1 MHLRKE
7 TIAIQEEL
15 GEYCRT
21 GEERELPGITPGRI
35 HHYRRLISNVVND
48 TLDTAFPITVA
59 ALEDSQWEEL
69 VQDFFTQGIP
79 QTPQVWK
86 LPFEFYEFHA
96 GRETGNKMDLPF
108 LDDLLYF
115 EWMEIE
121 IHTMAD
127 RPYPEF
133 VSKGDLFKDTLV
145 FNPEYEI
152 VQLEYP
158 IHTHP
163 VSEAL
168 QMKGDHFALLYRLPE
183 SGNVQFLGLSALN
196 VYIIT
201 RLQEENVPLNEIKN
215 EFARVAGIESG
226 RYLDDSLEKYLG
238 VLLERKMI
246 LGFKISRETA

>member
-1 MHLRKE
+1 MHLLKD
-7 TIAIQEEL
+7 TIAIQEQL

-21 GEERELPGITPGRI
+21 GEERVLPGITPGRL
-35 HHYRRLISNVVND
+35 HHYRRLITNVVQD
-48 TLDTAFPITVA
+48 TLRTAFPITVSA
-59 ALEDSQWEEL
+59 FEVSQWDEL
-69 VQDFFTQGIP
+69 VRNFFTEGIP

-86 LPFEFYEFHA
+86 LPFEFYEYHA
-96 GRETGNKMDLPF
+96 SRETGKKMDLPF

-121 IHTMAD
+121 IHTMPD
-127 RPYPEF
+127 RSYPELQ
-133 VSKGDLFKDTLV
+133 KEGNLFQDQLA

-152 VQLEYP
+152 VRLDYP

-168 QMKGDHFALLYRLPE
+168 QMKGDHFALLYRLPD

-201 RLQEENVPLNEIKN
+201 RLQEEKVALNEIKH

-226 RYLDDSLEKYLG
+226 RYLDDALEKFLG
-238 VLLERKMI
+238 DLLERKMI
-246 LGFKISRETA
+246 LGFTRH

>member
-21 GEERELPGITPGRI
+21 GQERELPGITPGRI

-48 TLDTAFPITVA
+48 TLHTAFPITVA
-59 ALEDSQWEEL
+59 ALGESQWEEL
-69 VQDFFTQGIP
+69 VQDFFTEGIP

-86 LPFEFYEFHA
+86 LPFEFYEYHA
-96 GRETGNKMDLPF
+96 GRETGKRMDLPF

-121 IHTMAD
+121 IHTMPD
-127 RPYPEF
+127 RPYPDF
-133 VSKGDLFKDTLV
+133 VSEGDLFQDRLA

-163 VSEAL
+163 VSEAIH
-168 QMKGDHFALLYRLPE
+168 MKGDHFALLYRLPE
-183 SGNVQFLGLSALN
+183 SGHVQFLGLSALN

-201 RLQEENVPLNEIKN
+201 RLQEEKVALNEIKN
-215 EFARVAGIESG
+215 EFAHLAGIESG
-226 RYLDDSLEKYLG
+226 RYLDDALEKFLG
-238 VLLERKMI
+238 DLLERKMI
-246 LGFKISRETA
+246 LGFIRI

>member
-7 TIAIQEEL
+7 TIAIQEQL

-35 HHYRRLISNVVND
+35 HHYRRLISNVVHD
-48 TLDTAFPITVA
+48 TLRTAFPITVA
-59 ALEDSQWEEL
+59 ALEESQWEEL
-69 VQDFFTQGIP
+69 VQDFFSEGIP

-86 LPFEFYEFHA
+86 LPFEFYEYHA
-96 GRETGNKMDLPF
+96 GRETGKRLDLPF

-121 IHTMAD
+121 IHTMPD
-127 RPYPEF
+127 RPYPDY
-133 VSKGDLFKDTLV
+133 VSKGDLFKDILV

-163 VSEAL
+163 VKEAL
-168 QMKGDHFALLYRLPE
+168 QMKGDYFALLYRLPE
-183 SGNVQFLGLSALN
+183 SGHVQFLGLSALN

-201 RLQEENVPLNEIKN
+201 RLQEENAPLNEIKN
-215 EFARVAGIESG
+215 EFARVAGIESE
-226 RYLDDSLEKYLG
+226 RYLDDALEKYLG
-238 VLLERKMI
+238 DLLERNMI
-246 LGFKISRETA
+246 LGFKKE

>member
-1 MHLRKE
+1 MHLLKD
-7 TIAIQEEL
+7 TIAIQEQL

-21 GEERELPGITPGRI
+21 GEEGVLPGITPGRL
-35 HHYRRLISNVVND
+35 HHYRRLITNVVQD
-48 TLDTAFPITVA
+48 TLRTAFPITVS
-59 ALEDSQWEEL
+59 ALEMSQWDEL
-69 VQDFFTQGIP
+69 VQDFFTEGIP

-86 LPFEFYEFHA
+86 LPFEFYEYHA
-96 GRETGNKMDLPF
+96 SRETGRKMDLPF

-121 IHTMAD
+121 IHTMPD
-127 RPYPEF
+127 KSYPEF
-133 VSKGDLFKDTLV
+133 QNEGDLFQDRLA

-152 VQLEYP
+152 VRLDYP

-163 VSEAL
+163 ISEAL
-168 QMKGDHFALLYRLPE
+168 HMKGDHFALLYRLPD

-201 RLQEENVPLNEIKN
+201 RLQEEKVALNEIKH

-226 RYLDDSLEKYLG
+226 RYLDDALEKFLG
-238 VLLERKMI
+238 DLLERRMI
-246 LGFKISRETA
+246 LGFTQH

>member
-21 GEERELPGITPGRI
+21 GQERELPGITPGRI

-48 TLDTAFPITVA
+48 TLHTAFPITVA
-59 ALEDSQWEEL
+59 ALGESQWEEL
-69 VQDFFTQGIP
+69 VQDFFTEGIP

-86 LPFEFYEFHA
+86 LPFEFYEYHA
-96 GRETGNKMDLPF
+96 GRETGKRMDLPF

-121 IHTMAD
+121 IHTMPD
-127 RPYPEF
+127 RPYPQF
-133 VSKGDLFKDTLV
+133 VSEGDLFQDRLA

-163 VSEAL
+163 VSEAIH
-168 QMKGDHFALLYRLPE
+168 MKGDHFALLYRLPE
-183 SGNVQFLGLSALN
+183 SGHVQFLGLSALN

-201 RLQEENVPLNEIKN
+201 RLQEEKVALNEIKN
-215 EFARVAGIESG
+215 EFASVAGIESG
-226 RYLDDSLEKYLG
+226 RYLDDGLEKFLG
-238 VLLERKMI
+238 DLLERKMI
-246 LGFKISRETA
+246 LGFTRK

>member
-1 MHLRKE
+1 MHLHKE
-7 TIAIQEEL
+7 TIAIQEQL

-48 TLDTAFPITVA
+48 TLHTAFPITVA
-59 ALEDSQWEEL
+59 ALEESQWEEL
-69 VQDFFTQGIP
+69 VQDFFTAGIP

-86 LPFEFYEFHA
+86 LPFEFYQYHVS
-96 GRETGNKMDLPF
+96 RETGKRMDLPF

-121 IHTMAD
+121 IHTMPD
-127 RPYPEF
+127 RPYPDFISE
-133 VSKGDLFKDTLV
+133 GDLFQATLA

-152 VQLEYP
+152 IGLDYP
-158 IHTHP
+158 IHTHS

-168 QMKGDHFALLYRLPE
+168 HLKGDHFALLYRLPE
-183 SGNVQFLGLSALN
+183 SGHVQFLALSALN

-226 RYLDDSLEKYLG
+226 KYLDDALAKYLG
-238 VLLERKMI
+238 DLLERKMI
-246 LGFKISRETA
+246 LGFKKE

>member
-7 TIAIQEEL
+7 TIAIQEQL

-35 HHYRRLISNVVND
+35 HHYRRLISNVVHD
-48 TLDTAFPITVA
+48 TLRTAFPITVA
-59 ALEDSQWEEL
+59 ALEESQWEEL
-69 VQDFFTQGIP
+69 VQDFFSEGIP

-86 LPFEFYEFHA
+86 LPFEFYEYHA
-96 GRETGNKMDLPF
+96 GRETGKRLDLPF

-121 IHTMAD
+121 IHTMPD
-127 RPYPEF
+127 RPYPDY
-133 VSKGDLFKDTLV
+133 VSKGDLFKDILV

-163 VSEAL
+163 VKEAL

-183 SGNVQFLGLSALN
+183 SGHVQFLGLSALN

-201 RLQEENVPLNEIKN
+201 RLQEENAPLNEIKN
-215 EFARVAGIESG
+215 EFARVAGIESE
-226 RYLDDSLEKYLG
+226 RYLDDALEKYLG
-238 VLLERKMI
+238 DLLERNMI
-246 LGFKISRETA
+246 LGFKKE

>member
-1 MHLRKE
+1 MHLLKD
-7 TIAIQEEL
+7 TIAIQEQL

-21 GEERELPGITPGRI
+21 GEEQVLPGITPGRL
-35 HHYRRLISNVVND
+35 HHYRRLISNVVQD
-48 TLDTAFPITVA
+48 TLRTAFPITVA
-59 ALEDSQWEEL
+59 ALEESQWDEL
-69 VQDFFTQGIP
+69 VQDFFTEGIP

-86 LPFEFYEFHA
+86 LPFEFYEYHA
-96 GRETGNKMDLPF
+96 GRETGKKMDLPF

-121 IHTMAD
+121 IHTMPD
-127 RPYPEF
+127 RSYPEF
-133 VSKGDLFKDTLV
+133 LNEGDLFLDKLV

-152 VQLEYP
+152 VKLEYP

-168 QMKGDHFALLYRLPE
+168 HMKGDHFALLYRLPE
-183 SGNVQFLGLSALN
+183 SGHVQFLGLSALN

-201 RLQEENVPLNEIKN
+201 RLQEEKVALNEIKH

-226 RYLDDSLEKYLG
+226 RYLDDALEKFLG
-238 VLLERKMI
+238 DLLERKMI
-246 LGFKISRETA
+246 LGFTRQ

>member
-7 TIAIQEEL
+7 TIAIQEQL

-35 HHYRRLISNVVND
+35 HHYRRLISNVVHD
-48 TLDTAFPITVA
+48 TLRTAFPITVA
-59 ALEDSQWEEL
+59 ALEESQWEEL
-69 VQDFFTQGIP
+69 VQDFFSEGIP

-86 LPFEFYEFHA
+86 LPFEFYEYHA
-96 GRETGNKMDLPF
+96 GRETGKKMDLPF

-121 IHTMAD
+121 IHTMPD
-127 RPYPEF
+127 RPYPDY
-133 VSKGDLFKDTLV
+133 VSKGNLFKDILV

-152 VQLEYP
+152 IGLDYP

-163 VSEAL
+163 IKDAL
-168 QMKGDHFALLYRLPE
+168 QMEGDHFALLYRLPE
-183 SGNVQFLGLSALN
+183 SGHVQFLGLSTLN

-226 RYLDDSLEKYLG
+226 RYLDDALEKYLG
-238 VLLERKMI
+238 DLLERKMI
-246 LGFKISRETA
+246 LGFKKE

>member
-7 TIAIQEEL
+7 TIAIQEQL

-21 GEERELPGITPGRI
+21 GQERELPGITPGRI

-48 TLDTAFPITVA
+48 TLHTAFPITVA
-59 ALEDSQWEEL
+59 ALGESQWEEL
-69 VQDFFTQGIP
+69 VQDFFTEGIP

-86 LPFEFYEFHA
+86 LPFEFYEYHA
-96 GRETGNKMDLPF
+96 GRETGKRMDLPF

-121 IHTMAD
+121 IHTMPD
-127 RPYPEF
+127 RPYPQF
-133 VSKGDLFKDTLV
+133 VSEGDLFQDRLA

-163 VSEAL
+163 VSEAIH
-168 QMKGDHFALLYRLPE
+168 MKGDHFALLYRLPE
-183 SGNVQFLGLSALN
+183 SGHVQFLGLSALN

-201 RLQEENVPLNEIKN
+201 RLQEEKVALNEIKN

-226 RYLDDSLEKYLG
+226 RYLDDALEKFLG
-238 VLLERKMI
+238 DLLERKMI
-246 LGFKISRETA
+246 LGFTRN